1 MHPKVL
7 ETAEKELRET
17 ESRKAQ
23 TLQQFREWIEKHPF
37 LVSTRRDD
45 IFLLMFL
52 RLTKYN
58 VDKACQ
64 RYEKS
69 FIFQEKYPNF
79 SLKACN
85 DYDKYV
91 ELMRRGFVYPL
102 DGFDY
107 NGCKIIV
114 MRMGQMDPER
124 DSVALMT
131 QTVQSVFSC
140 LLEQQETQI
149 CKYNIIFDYEN
160 VTLKHVLK
168 PTDYKIIVEGFTS
181 CVSVRVNKFILVNAS
196 PFVAGSI
203 EVVSMLLSEKLKK
216 RLVVL
221 RSLNDMKEM
230 IQPSEMLPTRYG
242 GNGNENAILDK
253 LTEAMRNNEKTYK
266 DTFIF
271 NFNKEKLPKKEL
283 FKDKCE
289 NIGSFLKLEID

>member
-17 ESRKAQ
+17 ESRRTQ

-37 LVSTRRDD
+37 LLSTRRDD
-45 IFLLMFL
+45 VFLLMFL

-69 FIFQEKYPNF
+69 FIFQEKYPHF
-79 SLKACN
+79 SLKASGE
-85 DYDKYV
+85 YEKYV

-102 DGFDY
+102 DGFDC

-114 MRMGQMDPER
+114 IRIGQMDPER

-149 CKYNIIFDYEN
+149 CKYNIIVDYEN
-160 VTLKHVLK
+160 VTLKHILK

-181 CVSVRVNKFILVNAS
+181 CLSVRVNKFILVNAS
-196 PFVAGSI
+196 PFVARSI
-203 EVVSMLLSEKLKK
+203 EFVKMLLSEKLKK
-216 RLVVL
+216 RFTVL
-221 RSLNDMKEM
+221 RSSNEMKGNV
-230 IQPSEMLPTRYG
+230 QPDEMLPTRYG
-242 GNGNENAILDK
+242 GNADENAILDK
-253 LTEAMRNNEKTYK
+253 LTEVMRNNEKTYK
-266 DTFIF
+266 DTFVY

-283 FKDKCE
+283 FKDNCDG
-289 NIGSFLKLEID
+289 IGSFLKLEID